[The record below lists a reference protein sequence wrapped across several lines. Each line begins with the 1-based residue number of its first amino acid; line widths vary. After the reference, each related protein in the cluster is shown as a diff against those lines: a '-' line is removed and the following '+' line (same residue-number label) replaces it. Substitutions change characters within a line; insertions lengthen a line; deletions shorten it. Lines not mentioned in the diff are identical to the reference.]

1 MPFREWFP
9 HNPAVA
15 PLARDIEL
23 LTASIKHLE
32 KRIMSALD
40 DLTAKVAAVKTVEDS
55 AVTLIQG
62 LRDQLAA
69 IATAPTPQ
77 QIQDII
83 TQLDANTTPLA
94 NAVAQGTS
102 APTAPAAPTA

>member
-9 HNPAVA
+9 HNPASA
-15 PLARDIEL
+15 PLERDLQHIL
-23 LTASIKHLE
+23 ASIHRLE
-32 KRIMSALD
+32 KFIMSAFD

-69 IATAPTPQ
+69 IASAPTPE
-77 QIQDII
+77 QIQGLIA
-83 TQLDANTTPLA
+83 QLDANTVPLS
-94 NAVAQGTS
+94 NAVASNTP
-102 APTAPAAPTA
+102 APPA

>member
-1 MPFREWFP
+1 MPGFREWFP

-15 PLARDIEL
+15 PLERDLQYIL
-23 LTASIKHLE
+23 ASIHRLE
-32 KRIMSALD
+32 KLIMSAFD

-69 IATAPTPQ
+69 IASAPTPA
-77 QIQDII
+77 QIQGLIA
-83 TQLDANTTPLA
+83 QLDANTVPLS
-94 NAVAQGTS
+94 NAVASGT
-102 APTAPAAPTA
+102 TAPPA